1 MGWAET
7 VYIGIGSNVGR
18 RLYYLA
24 QAIRDLSSIAADGRV
39 QCSPIY
45 ETDPVGYL
53 DQPPFLNMVAAID
66 VEINPFAVL
75 STLHNIEHTAG
86 RTRDLRYGPRT
97 LDLDILL
104 YGHRAINNT
113 DLEIPHPR
121 LSERAFALQ
130 PLMDLAPEL
139 CLPDGTHVSQL
150 VSGVAERGGVH
161 YVGRF
166 W

>member
-1 MGWAET
+1 MCWAET

-24 QAIRDLSSIAADGRV
+24 QAIRDLSSIATDGRV

-53 DQPPFLNMVAAID
+53 DQPPFLNMVAVID

-75 STLHNIEHTAG
+75 STLHTIEHAAG
-86 RTRDLRYGPRT
+86 RTRDIRCGPRT

-104 YGHRAINNT
+104 YGRLTINDP

-121 LSERAFALQ
+121 LAERAFTLQ

-150 VSGVAERGGVH
+150 VSGVAEGGGVR